1 MEADETQTFKNWPRI
16 SDPTFRKSC
25 KMVRQKIKLFFK
37 RVKCQLFF
45 LVSSMQRMI
54 AQIGT
59 PQDNQQLQTQLH
71 QIQHYTGQLAKDTS
85 THLHDL
91 SNGVSTLSQSEQ
103 RQWRL
108 QKERLHNDFTKALNG
123 FQAAQRTAAQKEKDV
138 IKRARGAQAGGLAGP
153 NQGRNLIDIEE
164 GQGGQGQS
172 QEEQQRRQQMLI
184 QEEYDMEQLQERE
197 RSIRQLESD
206 ILDVNTI
213 FKDLATLV
221 HDQGEMI
228 DSIEANVESTHV
240 RVQEGT
246 EHLRQAETYKVLI
259 SGIHVT
265 FVFCFILFHFFTLEQ
280 STQKETDPCSDW
292 FDHPWHYHW
301 HHCMAS

>member
-1 MEADETQTFKNWPRI
+1 MEYSDSYQNGGGRRETDFQKLAQNI
-16 SDPTFRKSC
+16 GSNI
-25 KMVRQKIKLFFK
+25 QKIL
-37 RVKCQLFF
+37 QN
-45 LVSSMQRMI
+45 VSSMQRMI

-59 PQDNQQLQTQLH
+59 PQDNQQLQNQLH

-123 FQAAQRTAAQKEKDV
+123 FQAAQRTAAQKEKEV
-138 IKRARGAQAGGLAGP
+138 IKRAKGAAAGNLAGP
-153 NQGRNLIDIEE
+153 GGRNLIDMEE
-164 GQGGQGQS
+164 GQQS
-172 QEEQQRRQQMLI
+172 QEEQQRKQQMLI
-184 QEEYDMEQLQERE
+184 QEEYDLEQLQERE

-240 RVQEGT
+240 RVSEGT
-246 EHLRQAETYKVLI
+246 EHLRQAETYKNKARKKKLCLLLIGIIVL
-259 SGIHVT
+259 GIV
-265 FVFCFILFHFFTLEQ
+265 IGIIAWQ
-280 STQKETDPCSDW
+280 
-292 FDHPWHYHW
+292 
-301 HHCMAS
+301 AN

>member
-1 MEADETQTFKNWPRI
+1 MEYSDSYQNGGSRRDADFQKLAQNI
-16 SDPTFRKSC
+16 GSNI
-25 KMVRQKIKLFFK
+25 QKIL
-37 RVKCQLFF
+37 QN
-45 LVSSMQRMI
+45 VSSMQRMI

-59 PQDNQQLQTQLH
+59 PQDNQQLQNQLH

-138 IKRARGAQAGGLAGP
+138 IKRAKGAQAGLAGP
-153 NQGRNLIDIEE
+153 NQGGKNLIEIEE
-164 GQGGQGQS
+164 GQQN
-172 QEEQQRRQQMLI
+172 QEEQQRRKQMLI

-246 EHLRQAETYKVLI
+246 EHLRQAETYKNKARKKKLCLALVGLIVLAVVI
-259 SGIHVT
+259 GI
-265 FVFCFILFHFFTLEQ
+265 IAWQ
-280 STQKETDPCSDW
+280 
-292 FDHPWHYHW
+292 
-301 HHCMAS
+301 AN